1 MPLLANRSVIAALW
15 TALAAALAVL
25 GVALAA
31 FWRGP
36 GLPRAASLV
45 ISVLVLCIAGTLAYA
60 IARERTVNTRVRH
73 LQDVEHDLR
82 ASEAKFAGILDIA
95 ADAIITVDA
104 AQRIVH
110 FNQGAER
117 IFAYTASEVIGRPLE
132 MLIPSRHRLAHDGHM
147 KGFAAGAYASRR
159 MGERREI
166 FGLRRGDVEFP
177 AEASISKLSTPAGWL
192 FTVVL
197 RDITDRVRIE
207 REQRFLAAA
216 GEQIAGSLDYEATVR
231 AAANLAVPEMADA
244 CVLDLLDGD
253 QLTRRVVSTDGPECV
268 RESLAVLA
276 EAGPVGPDSPSRV
289 IDVLRTR
296 QPELVSVVTNEW
308 LEAHT
313 DDRPNVAAAW
323 RALGAR
329 SLMIV
334 PLLARERA
342 FGTLTLLAVTRD
354 RRYEMADLVFAEELA
369 RRSALALEN
378 ARLYHAARTAT
389 RARDEVLGVVSHD
402 LQNPLSAIVMGAS
415 VLTEHPPA
423 DPDGRRQLLRMI
435 SESAAWMQRLIRDLL
450 DMSAIEAGRL
460 SIERRPEQAH
470 AIVASAVR
478 MLESAVAERA
488 VALEISVPNDLPLI
502 DVDAARIEQVLV
514 NLLGNAIKFTASGGR
529 IAVRATAGPSAVE
542 VSVADCGIGIPLEE
556 QAHVFERYYRARHAT
571 RRRGAGLGLA
581 IAKGIIDQHGG
592 RIWVESTVG
601 EGSVFTFTLPLAQP
615 PAASVR

>member
-1 MPLLANRSVIAALW
+1 MPLIANRSVIAALW
-15 TALAAALAVL
+15 AALAAALGAL

-31 FWRGP
+31 LWRSP
-36 GLPRAASLV
+36 GPRAASLV
-45 ISVLVLCIAGTLAYA
+45 IAVLLLCIAAALGYA
-60 IARERTVNTRVRH
+60 IARERTVNMRVRH

-95 ADAIITVDA
+95 ADAIITVDV
-104 AQRIVH
+104 AQRIAH

-117 IFAYTASEVIGRPLE
+117 IFGYAARDVIGRPLE
-132 MLIPSRHRLAHDGHM
+132 MLIPSRYRVAHGGHM
-147 KGFAAGAYASRR
+147 ERFAAAAHASRR

-166 FGLRRGDVEFP
+166 FGLRNGDVEFP
-177 AEASISKLSTPAGWL
+177 AEASISKLPTPAGWL

-207 REQRFLAAA
+207 RQQRFLAAV
-216 GEQIAGSLDYEATVR
+216 GEQLAVSLDYEATVR
-231 AAANLAVPEMADA
+231 TVANLAVPELADA

-253 QLTRRVVSTDGPECV
+253 QLTRRVVSTCGPERV
-268 RESLAVLA
+268 REPLAALA
-276 EAGPVGPDSPSRV
+276 EAGPIGPDSPSRV

-296 QPELVSVVTNEW
+296 QADLVPVVTDEW

-313 DDRPNVAAAW
+313 DDRPNVSAAW

-342 FGTLTLLAVTRD
+342 FGAITLVATTRE
-354 RRYEMADLVFAEELA
+354 RPYETADLVFAEEIA
-369 RRSALALEN
+369 RRFALALEN

-402 LQNPLSAIVMGAS
+402 LQNPLSAITMGVH
-415 VLTEHPPA
+415 VLTEQPPA
-423 DPDGRRQLLRMI
+423 DVDGRRQLLRMI

-450 DMSAIEAGRL
+450 DMSALEAGRL
-460 SIERRPEQAH
+460 SVERRPERAH

-478 MLESAVAERA
+478 MLESAVAERG
-488 VALEISVPNDLPLI
+488 VALEISVPNDLPVI

-529 IAVRATAGPSAVE
+529 IVVRASAGPEAVE
-542 VSVADCGIGIPLEE
+542 LSIADCGIGIPLEE
-556 QAHVFERYYRARHAT
+556 QAHVFERYYRARHTT

-581 IAKGIIDQHGG
+581 IAKGIIEQHGG
-592 RIWVESTVG
+592 RIWLQSTVG
-601 EGSVFTFTLPLAQP
+601 EGSVFSFTLPLAHAT
-615 PAASVR
+615 AASVR